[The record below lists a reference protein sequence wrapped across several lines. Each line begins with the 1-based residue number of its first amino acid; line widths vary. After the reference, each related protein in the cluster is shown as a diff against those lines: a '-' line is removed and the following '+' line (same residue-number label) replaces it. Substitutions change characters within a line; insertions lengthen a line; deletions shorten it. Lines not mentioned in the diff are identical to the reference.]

1 MCSSFVTKRTT
12 FFLHILPLP
21 IKPDYLLNDLLRLGA
36 QRRESMCIITE
47 VLTAKPKSVSTL
59 PSYPQIPLPSDFSSS
74 SLPPFNFR

>member
-1 MCSSFVTKRTT
+1 
-12 FFLHILPLP
+12 
-21 IKPDYLLNDLLRLGA
+21 
-36 QRRESMCIITE
+36 MCIITE